1 MQFLARFRPWSSRLA
16 GALALVAGVLCA
28 APAAG
33 GEPVRLQGCRPI
45 ELDGR
50 HVEFFFDRHATTSVL
65 EAQHADF
72 RPIEAGGLNLGDR
85 PGRLWL
91 RLSVQGGGCD
101 EALQLSLG
109 NPSANRVLFYREAG
123 PGEWVVEWASQL
135 PRGAHSASRMRRAV
149 LPIRADAR
157 ELNRYLI
164 EVGGPGSIAVVP
176 EIAPGAELAGRA
188 GTRMMTGGVFAGGI
202 IALAAYCALLAGMTR
217 LRGLLVF
224 SISQFAAAVFYAT
237 VAGLFDGVAA
247 RLLPMEVD
255 PFDAMLRV
263 GALSVL
269 AGTLFHTLFVRSLL
283 AGRERATLSRPV
295 LALLLGGWIGAS
307 LSILRLPVAA
317 MAQLCSATL
326 IASTVVCLAYLH
338 DALVRRHPLA
348 RVLTVGC
355 LGIGAATVSF
365 AAGYHGMLP
374 AHDGWM
380 HLLALG
386 AWFEAILLSVAVGV
400 QVKGLQ
406 GQQRRLTAQTRELS
420 LLSRTDPLTGL
431 WNRRAYDAIVP
442 AEVERCL
449 RRGRVATML
458 VVDIDHFKQVN
469 DGYGHGF
476 GDGVIRALGT
486 AIANGV
492 RSTDF
497 AFRYGGEEFVVL
509 LPGLDRAMGD
519 EVARRIA
526 QSFAQDAPAAPD
538 GAQPARTVSVGIAQ
552 LRPDDAPSALFERA
566 DAAMYRAKQNG
577 RARVETDDA
586 PPAAA
591 GQSSSADANSAALN
605 ACRSSIASPTPMK

>member
-1 MQFLARFRPWSSRLA
+1 MQFLSRFRPWSSRLA

-33 GEPVRLQGCRPI
+33 VEPVRLQGCRPI

-269 AGTLFHTLFVRSLL
+269 AGTLFHTLFVRNLL

-295 LALLLGGWIGAS
+295 LALLLGCWIGAS

-577 RARVETDDA
+577 RARVETDGEA
-586 PPAAA
+586 TPA
-591 GQSSSADANSAALN
+591 
-605 ACRSSIASPTPMK
+605 RM